1 MERLRPDEPVVQL
14 RLEPVEQLP
23 LQGGIPAGVA
33 LAEPP
38 ALVGVEDGEVG
49 GTVAVRERDAGACH
63 TGSPLAGRGVLDLAG
78 RGPKLAAPVLAAGS
92 CLTGGALDGCHP
104 GSRIPTGQADPP
116 AVPDAV
122 PPIPVLVASS
132 PASGTEKTDEAES

>member
-23 LQGGIPAGVA
+23 PQGGIPAGVT

-38 ALVGVEDGEVG
+38 ALLEVEDGEVG

-63 TGSPLAGRGVLDLAG
+63 TSSPLAGRGGLDLAG
-78 RGPKLAAPVLAAGS
+78 RCPKLAAAVLAAGS
-92 CLTGGALDGCHP
+92 CLTGGALDGYHP
-104 GSRIPTGQADPP
+104 GSRIPTGT
-116 AVPDAV
+116 
-122 PPIPVLVASS
+122 
-132 PASGTEKTDEAES
+132 G